1 MGRTITYEINL
12 KYHEKNKLRETKA
25 WVLCKYLTYLTEAN
39 CKEKSYIYNAPCINI
54 VTEGRN

>member
-12 KYHEKNKLRETKA
+12 KDHGKNKLLETKA
-25 WVLCKYLTYLTEAN
+25 WILCKYITYVKEVN
-39 CKEKSYIYNAPCINI
+39 CKEKSCVYNAPCINI